1 MEDIMRLTSV
11 TWDYL
16 IPFVTKLAQ
25 EGKLT
30 KGQPTSEMHRVIV
43 DAMHNAKAHYSGR
56 IFTLAELY
64 LPMLPLFGSIPDYVL
79 ADARCVLYGMPCST
93 EEYEEL
99 QKDPVLYAWVSHGW
113 ESHYE
118 RWYRESN
125 ESYLY
130 QWMHNFFRECRAEGI
145 MPMAAYAGV
154 PGDAWHVEIAQW
166 GVLSLYKHVPH
177 RAHKVKA
184 MAWAK
189 RQWTRQ
195 GYEWMFYSE
204 DWKKFALCDLPVRT
218 YRRLVSAYV
227 ITRDWDLATELAQY
241 SFKECISRAKAY
253 VALTE

>member
-1 MEDIMRLTSV
+1 MENIMRLTSI

-16 IPFVTKLAQ
+16 IPFVAKLAQ

-30 KGQPTSEMHRVIV
+30 KGQPTAEMHRVII
-43 DAMHNAKAHYSGR
+43 DAMHDMRAEYSGR

-64 LPMLPLFGSIPDYVL
+64 LPMLPPTAPVPEYVL

-99 QKDPVLYAWVSHGW
+99 QSDPVLYAWVSHGW

-118 RWYRESN
+118 RWYRETNQPS
-125 ESYLY
+125 LY
-130 QWMHNFFRECRAEGI
+130 KWVHGFFKDCRAEGI
-145 MPMAAYAGV
+145 MPMVAYAGASD
-154 PGDAWHVEIAQW
+154 DACRTEVAQW
-166 GVLSLYKHVPH
+166 GVLSLYKHVPN

-189 RQWTRQ
+189 RQLARQ
-195 GYEWMFYSE
+195 GYEWLFYSE
-204 DWKKFALCDLPVRT
+204 EWKNFALCDMPVRK

-227 ITRDWDLATELAQY
+227 ITRDWELATELAQC
-241 SFKECISRAKAY
+241 SFKECISRAKLY